1 MNLKKTV
8 MMTIAAGMTAF
19 SLAAPMA
26 AFAAEA
32 PAAET
37 ASASEE
43 PRELSAEEALE
54 LYKQSGYLYTSQR
67 YGFSIVCPTKP
78 VAVVPASMFDG
89 QDYGEVLIFDGEGY
103 DINDYKH
110 AWRIRCK
117 AFEDAAIPDNLAQ
130 KSEKEQQAYLDNLM
144 KTMPYEFA
152 RFADVLGDG
161 KFGLYAVTAKIW
173 DVDENGDGNV
183 DATYSFDSQRVLT
196 FFRGQLGGHFA
207 VELLENPDITAAH
220 TATYRL
226 GLMTFQEI
234 PVVNNDAVIEK
245 KSEKK

>member
-19 SLAAPMA
+19 SLATPMA

-37 ASASEE
+37 AAASEE

-78 VAVVPASMFDG
+78 VAVVPASMIDE
-89 QDYGEVLIFDGEGY
+89 QAYGEVLIFESEGF
-103 DINDYKH
+103 DIKH
-110 AWRIRCK
+110 AWTIQCK
-117 AFEDAAIPDNLAQ
+117 AFEDASIPDNLAQ

-144 KTMPYEFA
+144 KTMPYEFV
-152 RFADVLGDG
+152 RLADVLGDG
-161 KFGLYAVTAKIW
+161 RLGLYAVTAKDW
-173 DVDENGDGNV
+173 EVDENGDGKPDGTLHSDTQTV
-183 DATYSFDSQRVLT
+183 RT

-207 VELLENPDITAAH
+207 VELLDNPDITAAH

-234 PVVNNDAVIEK
+234 PAVNNDAAIEK
-245 KSEKK
+245 KSDKKKK

>member
-78 VAVVPASMFDG
+78 VAVVPASM
-89 QDYGEVLIFDGEGY
+89 I
-103 DINDYKH
+103 
-110 AWRIRCK
+110 
-117 AFEDAAIPDNLAQ
+117 
-130 KSEKEQQAYLDNLM
+130 
-144 KTMPYEFA
+144 
-152 RFADVLGDG
+152 
-161 KFGLYAVTAKIW
+161 
-173 DVDENGDGNV
+173 DEHS
-183 DATYSFDSQRVLT
+183 YF
-196 FFRGQLGGHFA
+196 
-207 VELLENPDITAAH
+207 
-220 TATYRL
+220 
-226 GLMTFQEI
+226 
-234 PVVNNDAVIEK
+234 
-245 KSEKK
+245 